1 MTRDDFSRS
10 IARTMPDSPIASAW
24 LVNTA
29 GERLALGATCA
40 LGRSSVNDI
49 VIATSKI
56 SRRHAT
62 VHQRAPGEFWLADLG
77 SVNGTWLN
85 ERRIAHPTRLFDGDR
100 IAVGDAKFVFQQ
112 PGVDAKH
119 LSTNSGGTVRDVREE
134 MCWLLVADIADSTL
148 LSRKLAAPDYAA
160 LVAKWMERSHA
171 LVEAHA
177 GRINRWQGDS
187 LLAVWLE
194 KESAPGEVAAAM
206 WALAEYFM
214 ESKIE
219 SRIVVHRG
227 KVAFGGANSTGEEN
241 LLGSEVNFI
250 FRLEKLAARLRE
262 PVVVSAAAAA
272 ALQQGF
278 PTKRCGAYV
287 LKGFPGR
294 HECWVLPT
302 SRRVVL
308 AESRD
313 AGESTIPEV

>member
-1 MTRDDFSRS
+1 
-10 IARTMPDSPIASAW
+10 MPDSPIASAW
-24 LVNTA
+24 LVSTA
-29 GERLALGATCA
+29 GEHIALGATCA
-40 LGRSSVNDI
+40 IGRSSVNDI
-49 VIATSKI
+49 VVATSKI

-85 ERRIAHPTRLFDGDR
+85 ERRVAHPTRLFDGDR
-100 IAVGDAKFVFQQ
+100 ISVGDAKFVFLQ
-112 PGVDAKH
+112 PGVEAKH
-119 LSTNSGGTVRDVREE
+119 LSTSSGGTVRDVREE

-148 LSRKLAAPDYAA
+148 LSRNMSSPEYAA
-160 LVAKWMERSHA
+160 LVAKWMERCHA
-171 LVEAHA
+171 LVEAFA

-187 LLAVWLE
+187 LLAVWSE
-194 KESAPGEVAAAM
+194 KDDAAKQVGAAM
-206 WALAEYFM
+206 WSLAEYFM

-227 KVAFGGANSTGEEN
+227 KIAFGGANSTGEEN

-262 PVVVSAAAAA
+262 PVVVSAVAAA
-272 ALQQGF
+272 ALQQDF
-278 PTKRCGAYV
+278 PTKRCGSFV

-313 AGESTIPEV
+313 AGESTIPEI